1 MIKLHRRVFMG
12 MLAIVP
18 LALFVTACSLSSH
31 QSHQLLNRP
40 TPSPINSIRVGT
52 FQCADEVMGLAVR
65 NVFLE
70 VLGNSGDVKVVQE
83 GDADVVIQG
92 TVTILRGG
100 SSSGSAG
107 AYGNFA
113 AAQNKSTA
121 GDYVSG
127 ITSLA
132 LRNGDIITSASF
144 GQNLDKGG
152 SLFPPELVARE
163 AANRLVDQLVCQG
176 MIPLTNRRKH
186 SLRY

>member
-1 MIKLHRRVFMG
+1 MFAFAVLV
-12 MLAIVP
+12 
-18 LALFVTACSLSSH
+18 LFVTACASN
-31 QSHQLLNRP
+31 QHQLLNRP

-92 TVTILRGG
+92 TVTLLRGG

-107 AYGNFA
+107 ANANFA
-113 AAQNKSTA
+113 LAENKSSG

-127 ITSLA
+127 VTSLA

-144 GQNLDKGG
+144 GQSLNKGG
-152 SLFPPELVARE
+152 RLFPPELVARE

-176 MIPLTNRRKH
+176 MIPLTSRRKH
-186 SLRY
+186 SLRD